1 MKNFSKK
8 IVIVSLFLSSIS
20 FSGISQFLNDAI
32 IELENPKAIETQE
45 RHYYWGGG
53 IRLRTP
59 NMNVT
64 PLILRAPRIDAGCA
78 GLDIVFGGFSFL
90 NFEYLVQ
97 FLERTLQAA
106 PAFAFS
112 MALNALCDSCES
124 ILNKLNALANQ
135 INSMNLNSCQAAQ
148 FIGSKIGQWAGSI
161 LMEDVQAGKDDSW
174 LNAIKGKLGSFNSL
188 LSSWLQNL
196 GISGCSNEDCIIK
209 TIFDPNDKTSTFI
222 KKTLRN
228 TYFSNSEYV
237 YIARALF
244 GDLKIFKPQNSDDE
258 HGFVVKAYSPTI
270 QYGSIRNFVKN
281 MIYGTETG
289 ENSCKNTTFQFTS
302 FEIDSN
308 GRETRGNYTSDT
320 FCGVVNSR
328 LTSIAHKLKN
338 RIPLSDNEKAFLA
351 AFRVPAYRILNV
363 TSIEPALFDAIMNDL
378 IKLLGAE
385 LAYTFLSELAKEI
398 NRPLSV
404 ILADNESQK
413 ILDKEVVKEM
423 KQNINMALQE
433 TYRYVVDEYNNF
445 NNKIRALNEWKR
457 LEARILATYASHPI
471 VGAYMFSKI
480 LPSF

>member
-20 FSGISQFLNDAI
+20 FGGISQFLNDAV

-59 NMNVT
+59 NMNIT
-64 PLILRAPRIDAGCA
+64 PFILRAPRIDAGCA

-112 MALNALCDSCES
+112 MALNALCDSCEG
-124 ILNKLNALANQ
+124 ILNKLNSLANQ

-148 FIGSKIGQWAGSI
+148 LIGSKIGQWAGSI
-161 LMEDVQAGKDDSW
+161 LREDVETGKDDSW
-174 LNAIKGKLGSFNSL
+174 LDAIKDKLGSFNRL
-188 LSSWLQNL
+188 VSSWLQNL
-196 GISGCSNEDCIIK
+196 GNSGCSSTDCIIK
-209 TIFDPNDKTSTFI
+209 KIFDPNDNTSTFM
-222 KKTLRN
+222 KKVLEK
-228 TYFSNSEYV
+228 TYFGDSEYV
-237 YIARALF
+237 YMARALF
-244 GDLKIFKPQNSDDE
+244 GDIKVFKPQGTNDE
-258 HGFVVKAYSPTI
+258 HGFVVKTYSPTI
-270 QYGSIRNFVKN
+270 QYGNIRNFVKN
-281 MIYGTETG
+281 MIYGTETRG
-289 ENSCKNTTFQFTS
+289 DFCGNTFQYTS
-302 FEIDSN
+302 FDVDSN
-308 GRETRGNYTSDT
+308 GRETRRDYTSDT
-320 FCGVVNSR
+320 FCSVVKSR
-328 LTSIAHKLKN
+328 LESIVNKLKS
-338 RIPLSDNEKAFLA
+338 RSPLSDDEKAFLA

-363 TSIEPALFDAIMNDL
+363 TSIEPVLMEAVANDL
-378 IKLLGAE
+378 VGLLGAE
-385 LAYTFLSELAKEI
+385 LTYTFLSELAREL

-404 ILADNESQK
+404 ILADKESQK

-423 KQNINMALQE
+423 KQNINLALQE
-433 TYRYVVDEYNNF
+433 TYRYVADEYRKF
-445 NNKIRALNEWKR
+445 NDKIRNFNEWKM